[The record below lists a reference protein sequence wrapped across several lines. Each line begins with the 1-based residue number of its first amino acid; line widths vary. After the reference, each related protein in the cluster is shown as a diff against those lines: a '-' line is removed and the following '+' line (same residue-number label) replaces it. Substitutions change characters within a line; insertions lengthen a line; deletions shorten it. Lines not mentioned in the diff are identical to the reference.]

1 MGSVD
6 SGGCDM
12 SETIE
17 ILAGERPTRDV
28 NRDIREAVE
37 AGNDVIVLEP
47 LSRHNLGVGLPS
59 GGSVRFAG
67 SVGYYCGGLN
77 TGAHITIDRNAGWG
91 LGEGMSAGSVTT
103 NGYSGLGTGAAMFGG
118 LIHVKGSAGPR
129 AGVAMKGGDIV
140 VEGSVGFLSGF
151 MAHAGRI
158 IVLGDTEDAA
168 GDSLW
173 GGTMWVAGEIKSL
186 GVDSILVDPPAEE
199 VASVEELLATLGLA
213 DPQRSWKKIVSGQK
227 LWHFE
232 SRDAQAWLMI

>member
-1 MGSVD
+1 
-6 SGGCDM
+6 M
-12 SETIE
+12 SDVVE
-17 ILAGERPTRDV
+17 IVAAERPTRDINREIKAALEQGRDVVV
-28 NRDIREAVE
+28 NET
-37 AGNDVIVLEP
+37 
-47 LSRHNLGVGLPS
+47 LSRHNLGVGLPP
-59 GGSVRFAG
+59 GGTVTFRG

-77 TGAHITIDRNAGWG
+77 TGADVIVERNAGWG
-91 LGEGMSAGSVTT
+91 LAEGMSAGSMTVS
-103 NGYSGLGTGAAMFGG
+103 GYSGLGTGAAMFGG
-118 LIHVKGSAGPR
+118 LVHIKGNAGPR

-173 GGTMWVAGEIKSL
+173 GGCMWVAGEVRSL
-186 GVDSILVDPPAEE
+186 GVDAVYIEPPGEE
-199 VASVEELLATLGLA
+199 VDAVEQLLGTLGLG